1 MHWSWTASQSRPT
14 FSWVSVTWN
23 WRTMMRPSAICKKV
37 RRKDGES
44 LQNLTCVFLVVYSL
58 LIMLFPFLVA
68 NDVSAL
74 VPALSLLISACF
86 AGTTV
91 SSLSPIAKSIY
102 LLCVLVQEP
111 RVKPVL
117 LCCCFCL
124 QLIIWQK
131 SRG

>member
-1 MHWSWTASQSRPT
+1 
-14 FSWVSVTWN
+14 
-23 WRTMMRPSAICKKV
+23 MRPSAICKKV

-58 LIMLFPFLVA
+58 LIMLFPFWVA

-74 VPALSLLISACF
+74 VPALALLISACF

-111 RVKPVL
+111 RVKPVP